1 MSGCLTWVL
10 VFYRGLPFP
19 VSVPK
24 WFITSPGTLYVRWE
38 ANRYHGL
45 AVGFQGCLS
54 PSSVAH
60 SLGCWG
66 CILEVPPILAEGF
79 PQELHQCFNVHTED
93 CLRFPLRGA
102 IKPLVTCET
111 EKQGE
116 LPPSSEDH
124 GLWMSK
130 NQDVGPW
137 LWPLCWSSDGSQ
149 PSESCWEWMDIDS
162 QLSLGWG
169 SKRSFSSVWWQTPS
183 HNHGFLFLHFLSN
196 YVFTSEK

>member
-10 VFYRGLPFP
+10 VFYWGLLFP
-19 VSVPK
+19 ASVPE
-24 WFITSPGTLYVRWE
+24 WFITSPGTVYMRWE

-45 AVGFQGCLS
+45 ALEFQVCLS

-66 CILEVPPILAEGF
+66 CILDVPPILAEGF
-79 PQELHQCFNVHTED
+79 LKSCTKILMCILKIAFTS
-93 CLRFPLRGA
+93 LLRGA
-102 IKPLVTCET
+102 IKPSVTWET

-116 LPPSSEDH
+116 LPPSSED
-124 GLWMSK
+124 LI
-130 NQDVGPW
+130 GPW

-149 PSESCWEWMDIDS
+149 PSESCWEWMDVDS

-169 SKRSFSSVWWQTPS
+169 SKRSFPSVLWQIPS

-196 YVFTSEK
+196 YVFTSER